1 MGIMDKMRAK
11 MGVIMII
18 LIAAFVITIVFNWG
32 AGGVDTFM
40 KDGDVVGVINGE
52 KVTIKS
58 FYETYNSA
66 LEQYR
71 NAGIEL
77 DARMTESILQ
87 QTWETVVSQIL
98 WEQEIDRL
106 GITVSDEELYHHLEA
121 NPPEFLKTQEAF
133 LTDGA
138 FDYGKYLNV
147 LRNPQG
153 NEWLEIENYLR
164 KNVLPYQKLND
175 IIISSVVVDE
185 SEVLQKF
192 SDQSLIYSVNYLA
205 APVRLL
211 PDSTFTVYKED
222 LKANYEKNKE
232 ELYKKDERRNIRYV
246 YWMKIPSASDTAAVL
261 FDLEDIVLRES
272 EGETFDDLAQIF
284 SETQVDGDSGD
295 MGWFAIDELRPEY
308 QKAVASAKAG
318 DILDPIL
325 IGDQYHLIKVKD
337 KMVEKGVEQAHISL
351 LIRSIDPL
359 NTYDYYSTE
368 AEAFSLDVESY
379 GFVKAYENVDAEL
392 DTLLGGFTK
401 EFPYFGNLGY
411 FPALAKW
418 AYRSEVGDMSPVYEN
433 ETAFVV
439 AELIGIEEETYIP
452 LDDVKSSVERSV
464 IAELKIDK
472 SAELVKEAYASFM
485 RGDINLLDVSN
496 KNALLEY
503 KSFSSTI
510 EELPYP
516 FGSSPAFAD
525 VVRNMGINKVS
536 TPFLSDDYG
545 YVFVQLTDRTAIDE
559 DLYAQKHDEIQE
571 SLLAEKQQLTYENW
585 MKNLKDKAEI
595 KDYRVKFGLN

>member
-11 MGVIMII
+11 MGIIMII

-32 AGGVDTFM
+32 AGGIGTFM
-40 KDGDVVGVINGE
+40 KDGNVVGVVNGE
-52 KVTIKS
+52 KITIKS

-138 FDYGKYLNV
+138 FDYSKYLNI
-147 LRNPQG
+147 LKNPQG

-164 KNVLPYQKLND
+164 SSVLPYQKLND
-175 IIISSVVVDE
+175 IIISSVIVDE
-185 SEVLQKF
+185 NEILQKF
-192 SDQSLIYSVNYLA
+192 SDQSQIYSVNYLS

-211 PDSTFTVYKED
+211 PDSLFTIYDED
-222 LKANYEKNKE
+222 IRANYEENKE
-232 ELYKKDERRNIRYV
+232 ELYKKEERRNIRYV
-246 YWMKIPSASDTAAVL
+246 YWLKVPSANDSAVVL
-261 FDLEDIVLRES
+261 DDLKDIILRES
-272 EGETFDDLAQIF
+272 EGESFDDLAQIF
-284 SETQVDGDSGD
+284 SETQVDGDCGD
-295 MGWFAIDELRPEY
+295 MGWFAKDELRPEY
-308 QKAVASAKAG
+308 QNAVFSANVG

-325 IGDQYHLIKVKD
+325 IGTEYHLIKVKD
-337 KMVEKGVEQAHISL
+337 KKVEKGVEQVHISL

-368 AEAFSLDVESY
+368 AEAFVLDVESY
-379 GFVKAYENVDAEL
+379 GFAKAFDNIDAEL
-392 DTLLGGFTK
+392 DTMRGGFTK

-411 FPALAKW
+411 LPALAKW
-418 AYRSEVGDMSPVYEN
+418 AYRSKIGDLSPVYEN
-433 ETAFVV
+433 ETAIVV
-439 AELIGIEEETYIP
+439 AELIGIDEASYIP
-452 LDDVKSSVERSV
+452 LEDVKSSVEHSV
-464 IAELKIDK
+464 IAELKIEK
-472 SAELVKEAYASFM
+472 SAELIKEAYASFM
-485 RGDINLLDVSN
+485 RGDITLLDVSN
-496 KNALLEY
+496 NNAFLEY
-503 KSFSSTI
+503 KSFSSTV

-525 VVRNMGINKVS
+525 VIRHMGVNTIS
-536 TPFLSDDYG
+536 APFLNDNYG
-545 YVFVQLTDRTAIDE
+545 YVFVQLTARTAIDE
-559 DLYAQKHDEIQE
+559 DLYAQKHDELQQ
-571 SLLAEKQQLTYENW
+571 SLLAEKQKLTYESW